1 MRVWGQSIASV
12 SGTARTRQA
21 FIMDHLLLL
30 QFASCLTTGMLAV
43 ILIYSRFQMRWK
55 IARYE
60 RSRWLICSA
69 MVLLTL
75 HYVLQMSRGFR
86 ASGDDVGAVVNILF
100 YSPAAIL
107 VSMGII
113 NLECSAVARRNYFAV
128 GVLGYLLIHA
138 VFAVGY
144 LRAGSLRVGG
154 IAYVMLTLFFGLMLF
169 YIIANIREALRRRR
183 IIEGQT
189 AADLLPYDRYTLTSL
204 LLLSATMLVLVL
216 AIISRP
222 LLFVAGPFML
232 LSLLIFVMSFVGLGY
247 NITPLDGVIDD
258 GGEDAAAARSGACGT
273 EDDRQDAASRIKLED
288 SRV

>member
-1 MRVWGQSIASV
+1 
-12 SGTARTRQA
+12 
-21 FIMDHLLLL
+21 MDHLLLL

-113 NLECSAVARRNYFAV
+113 NLE
-128 GVLGYLLIHA
+128 
-138 VFAVGY
+138 
-144 LRAGSLRVGG
+144 
-154 IAYVMLTLFFGLMLF
+154 
-169 YIIANIREALRRRR
+169 
-183 IIEGQT
+183 
-189 AADLLPYDRYTLTSL
+189 
-204 LLLSATMLVLVL
+204 
-216 AIISRP
+216 
-222 LLFVAGPFML
+222 
-232 LSLLIFVMSFVGLGY
+232 
-247 NITPLDGVIDD
+247 
-258 GGEDAAAARSGACGT
+258 
-273 EDDRQDAASRIKLED
+273 
-288 SRV
+288 

>member
-12 SGTARTRQA
+12 SGMARTRQA
-21 FIMDHLLLL
+21 FIMVHLLLL

-138 VFAVGY
+138 VFAVGF
-144 LRAGSLRVGG
+144 LRAGSLRVG
-154 IAYVMLTLFFGLMLF
+154 
-169 YIIANIREALRRRR
+169 AL
-183 IIEGQT
+183 
-189 AADLLPYDRYTLTSL
+189 YMSCWSCSL
-204 LLLSATMLVLVL
+204 
-216 AIISRP
+216 
-222 LLFVAGPFML
+222 G
-232 LSLLIFVMSFVGLGY
+232 
-247 NITPLDGVIDD
+247 
-258 GGEDAAAARSGACGT
+258 
-273 EDDRQDAASRIKLED
+273 
-288 SRV
+288 